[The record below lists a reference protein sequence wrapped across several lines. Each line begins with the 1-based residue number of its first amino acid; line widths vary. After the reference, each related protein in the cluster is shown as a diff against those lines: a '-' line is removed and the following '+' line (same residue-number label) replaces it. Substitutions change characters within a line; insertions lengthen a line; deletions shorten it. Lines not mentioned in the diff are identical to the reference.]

1 MKKYLI
7 WLLFITFSVNNYAAT
22 PKIDSVAIG
31 ILDHMTYVIGSLNS
45 VSYDLRSSSD
55 VANAEFGHIKNSGIS
70 NVYMR
75 GPDKMLINSRN
86 DKGHREFWYNGKQM
100 VYFSY
105 DENNYAVIDAP
116 SNIIA
121 AIDTIHNQY
130 GLRFPGA
137 DFFYPSFTDDL
148 IEHSDQI
155 QYLGKKRVN
164 GKECFHII
172 AISEKLSIQ
181 IWISN
186 DGFNMP
192 VKLVIINKQKEGNP
206 QYQASFSN
214 WKINPDLPEAMF
226 EFLPPPGAIEIKIIP
241 KKIAK

>member
-1 MKKYLI
+1 MKKILI
-7 WLLFITFSVNNYAAT
+7 WLLFITLSVNNYAAT

-45 VSYDLRSSSD
+45 VSFDLTSSND
-55 VANAEFGHIKNSGIS
+55 VPDAEFGLIKNFGIS
-70 NVYMR
+70 NVYMV
-75 GPDKMLINSRN
+75 GPDKMLVNSRN
-86 DKGHREFWYNGKQM
+86 TKGHHEFWYNGLQM
-100 VYFSY
+100 VYYSY
-105 DENNYAVIDAP
+105 DENNYAVINAP
-116 SNIIA
+116 SNILA
-121 AIDTIHNQY
+121 AIDTINKQY
-130 GLRFPGA
+130 GIRFPGA

-155 QYLGKKRVN
+155 QYLGKKRVD

-172 AISEKLSIQ
+172 ATSKKLNIQ

-186 DGFNMP
+186 DGFNLP
-192 VKLVIINKQKEGNP
+192 VKFVIISKQKEGNP

-214 WKINPDLPEAMF
+214 WKINPGLPGAMF

-241 KKIAK
+241 KKVLK